1 MSEHYRARKADV
13 ADAQAIHDLINL
25 YAQRGDMLPRTMGEV
40 YENLRD
46 FVVVR
51 DADRLLGCVALHIVW
66 ADLAEVKSLAV
77 PEDAQTRGI
86 GSLLVNAAVD
96 EARRIGLERVFA
108 LTYRPAFF
116 ERLGF
121 VQADVM
127 TLPRKVWNECYR
139 CPKFPSCNE
148 IALVLDLTSPPA
160 AASPSPC
167 MERGTEGV
175 RSVAFHASSPMLS
188 SSDKPA

>member
-1 MSEHYRARKADV
+1 MSQQPQARKAEIG
-13 ADAQAIHDLINL
+13 DAQAIHDLINF

-46 FVVVR
+46 FFVVR
-51 DADRLLGCVALHIVW
+51 ESDGPLMGCVALHIVW
-66 ADLAEVKSLAV
+66 SDMAEVKSLAV
-77 PEDAQTRGI
+77 PENVQTRGL
-86 GSLLVNAAVD
+86 GSLLVDAAIE
-96 EARRIGLERVFA
+96 EARNIGLERAFA

-148 IALVLDLTSPPA
+148 IALVREL
-160 AASPSPC
+160 
-167 MERGTEGV
+167 
-175 RSVAFHASSPMLS
+175 
-188 SSDKPA
+188 

>member
-1 MSEHYRARKADV
+1 MSDILARKAEID
-13 ADAQAIHDLINL
+13 DAQAIHDLINL

-46 FVVVR
+46 FYVVR
-51 DADRLLGCVALHIVW
+51 SSGDGLVGCVALHIVW
-66 ADLAEVKSLAV
+66 NDLAELKSLAV
-77 PEDAQTRGI
+77 SEAVQTRGL
-86 GSLLVNAAVD
+86 GSMLVNAAVD
-96 EARRIGLERVFA
+96 EARNIGLERVFA

-148 IALVLDLTSPPA
+148 IALTKEL
-160 AASPSPC
+160 
-167 MERGTEGV
+167 
-175 RSVAFHASSPMLS
+175 HA
-188 SSDKPA
+188 

>member
-1 MSEHYRARKADV
+1 MSEQLQVRKAEID
-13 ADAQAIHDLINL
+13 DAQAIHDLVNL

-46 FVVVR
+46 FFVAG
-51 DADRLLGCVALHIVW
+51 DPAGDFLGCVALHIVW
-66 ADLAEVKSLAV
+66 SDLAEVKSLAV
-77 PEDAQTRGI
+77 PEQTQSRGM

-96 EARRIGLERVFA
+96 EARNIGLQRVFA

-148 IALVLDLTSPPA
+148 IALVREL
-160 AASPSPC
+160 
-167 MERGTEGV
+167 
-175 RSVAFHASSPMLS
+175 H
-188 SSDKPA
+188 

>member
-1 MSEHYRARKADV
+1 MTRTLTVVKAEIG
-13 ADAQAIHDLINL
+13 DAQAIHDLVNL

-46 FVVVR
+46 FYVAR
-51 DADRLLGCVALHIVW
+51 DPSTSSGQGDFLGCVALHIVW
-66 ADLAEVKSLAV
+66 SDLAEVKSLAV
-77 PEDAQTRGI
+77 PEVAQSRGL
-86 GSLLVNAAVD
+86 GSLLVNACVD

-148 IALVLDLTSPPA
+148 IALVREL
-160 AASPSPC
+160 
-167 MERGTEGV
+167 
-175 RSVAFHASSPMLS
+175 
-188 SSDKPA
+188 

>member
-1 MSEHYRARKADV
+1 MNTTLRAVKAEIP
-13 ADAQAIHDLINL
+13 DAQSIHDLINL

-46 FVVVR
+46 FYVVR
-51 DADRLLGCVALHIVW
+51 GDDGEFLGCVALHIVW
-66 ADLAEVKSLAV
+66 SDLAEIKSLAV
-77 PEDAQTRGI
+77 PEGVQTRGL
-86 GSLLVNAAVD
+86 GSLLVEAAVA
-96 EARRIGLERVFA
+96 EARDIGLSRCFA

-148 IALVLDLTSPPA
+148 IALVREL
-160 AASPSPC
+160 
-167 MERGTEGV
+167 
-175 RSVAFHASSPMLS
+175 
-188 SSDKPA
+188 

>member
-1 MSEHYRARKADV
+1 MSENLHAVKAQIH
-13 ADAQAIHDLINL
+13 DAQAIHDLINL

-46 FVVVR
+46 FFVVR
-51 DADRLLGCVALHIVW
+51 AEFEPVAPLSSEASAARTPADVAGEGKFLGCAALHIVW
-66 ADLAEVKSLAV
+66 SDMAELKSLAV
-77 PEDAQTRGI
+77 PEDVQSRGV
-86 GSLLVNAAVD
+86 GSLLVRAAVD

-148 IALVLDLTSPPA
+148 IALTLEL
-160 AASPSPC
+160 
-167 MERGTEGV
+167 
-175 RSVAFHASSPMLS
+175 
-188 SSDKPA
+188 

>member
-1 MSEHYRARKADV
+1 MAEQRVLKAEIG
-13 ADAQAIHDLINL
+13 DAQAIHDLVNL

-46 FVVVR
+46 FFVVR
-51 DADRLLGCVALHIVW
+51 DTDNEFLGCVALHIVW

-77 PEDAQTRGI
+77 PENAQSRGL
-86 GSLLVNAAVD
+86 GSLLVNAAID
-96 EARRIGLERVFA
+96 EAREVGLERVFA

-148 IALVLDLTSPPA
+148 IALTY
-160 AASPSPC
+160 
-167 MERGTEGV
+167 EIV
-175 RSVAFHASSPMLS
+175 RDGRAKGRS
-188 SSDKPA
+188 

>member
-1 MSEHYRARKADV
+1 MTNTKPSAIGVQARKAEIG
-13 ADAQAIHDLINL
+13 DAQAIHDLINL

-46 FVVVR
+46 FVVAS
-51 DADRLLGCVALHIVW
+51 DGDRFLGCVALHIVW
-66 ADLAEVKSLAV
+66 SDLAEVKSLAV
-77 PEDAQTRGI
+77 PENVQTRGT
-86 GSLLVNAAVD
+86 GSLLVNAAVA

-148 IALVLDLTSPPA
+148 IALTLELGKEAPA
-160 AASPSPC
+160 GADRLSADSGMNAGAS
-167 MERGTEGV
+167 
-175 RSVAFHASSPMLS
+175 ASGR
-188 SSDKPA
+188 

>member
-1 MSEHYRARKADV
+1 MTTTLRAVKAEIP
-13 ADAQAIHDLINL
+13 DAQVIHDLINL

-46 FVVVR
+46 FYVVR
-51 DADRLLGCVALHIVW
+51 GDDGTFMGCVALHIVW
-66 ADLAEVKSLAV
+66 SDLAEIKSLAV
-77 PEDAQTRGI
+77 PEQAQTRGL
-86 GSLLVNAAVD
+86 GSLLVEAAVE
-96 EARRIGLERVFA
+96 EARNIGLSRCFA

-148 IALVLDLTSPPA
+148 IALVRDL
-160 AASPSPC
+160 
-167 MERGTEGV
+167 
-175 RSVAFHASSPMLS
+175 
-188 SSDKPA
+188 

>member
-1 MSEHYRARKADV
+1 MTTTLRAVKAEIP
-13 ADAQAIHDLINL
+13 DAQAIHDLINL

-46 FVVVR
+46 FYVVR
-51 DADRLLGCVALHIVW
+51 GDDGTFMGCVALHIVW
-66 ADLAEVKSLAV
+66 SDLAEIKSLAV
-77 PEDAQTRGI
+77 PEQAQTRGL
-86 GSLLVNAAVD
+86 GSLLVEAAVE
-96 EARRIGLERVFA
+96 EARNIGLSRCFA

-148 IALVLDLTSPPA
+148 IALVRDL
-160 AASPSPC
+160 
-167 MERGTEGV
+167 
-175 RSVAFHASSPMLS
+175 
-188 SSDKPA
+188 

>member
-1 MSEHYRARKADV
+1 MNTTLRAVKAEI

-46 FVVVR
+46 FYVVR
-51 DADRLLGCVALHIVW
+51 DTSLTTTDDSTRGGFAGCVALHIVW
-66 ADLAEVKSLAV
+66 SDLAEIKSLAV
-77 PEDAQTRGI
+77 PETVQTRGL
-86 GSLLVNAAVD
+86 GSVLVEAAVE
-96 EARRIGLERVFA
+96 EARAVGLSRVFA

-148 IALVLDLTSPPA
+148 IALIKEL
-160 AASPSPC
+160 
-167 MERGTEGV
+167 
-175 RSVAFHASSPMLS
+175 
-188 SSDKPA
+188 

>member
-1 MSEHYRARKADV
+1 MTQREQAATTPQIVTKAEIG
-13 ADAQAIHDLINL
+13 DAQAIHDLINL

-46 FVVVR
+46 FFVVR
-51 DADRLLGCVALHIVW
+51 GGDGGAFMGCVALHIVW
-66 ADLAEVKSLAV
+66 SDIAEVKSLAV
-77 PEDAQTRGI
+77 PETVQSRGA
-86 GSLLVNAAVD
+86 GSLLVNATVE
-96 EARRIGLERVFA
+96 EARRLGLERVFA

-148 IALVLDLTSPPA
+148 IALVR
-160 AASPSPC
+160 
-167 MERGTEGV
+167 E
-175 RSVAFHASSPMLS
+175 LS
-188 SSDKPA
+188 

>member
-1 MSEHYRARKADV
+1 MTSQLQAVKAEID
-13 ADAQAIHDLINL
+13 DAQGIHDLINL
-25 YAQRGDMLPRTMGEV
+25 FAQRGDMLPRTMGEV

-46 FVVVR
+46 FFVVHEGGEI
-51 DADRLLGCVALHIVW
+51 LGCVALHIVW
-66 ADLAEVKSLAV
+66 SDLAEVKSLAV
-77 PEDAQTRGI
+77 SEAAQARGL
-86 GSLLVNAAVD
+86 GSILVNATLR
-96 EARRIGLERVFA
+96 EAANIGLDRVFA

-148 IALVLDLTSPPA
+148 IALVREL
-160 AASPSPC
+160 
-167 MERGTEGV
+167 
-175 RSVAFHASSPMLS
+175 
-188 SSDKPA
+188 

>member
-1 MSEHYRARKADV
+1 MVDQQRAVKAEIG
-13 ADAQAIHDLINL
+13 DAQAIHDLINL

-46 FVVVR
+46 FYVVHE
-51 DADRLLGCVALHIVW
+51 DATLVGCVALHIVW
-66 ADLAEVKSLAV
+66 SDLAEVKSLAV
-77 PEDAQTRGI
+77 AESVQTRGL
-86 GSLLVNAAVD
+86 GSQLVNATLQ
-96 EARRIGLERVFA
+96 EARNIGLERVFA

-148 IALVLDLTSPPA
+148 IALVHDL
-160 AASPSPC
+160 
-167 MERGTEGV
+167 
-175 RSVAFHASSPMLS
+175 
-188 SSDKPA
+188 

>member
-1 MSEHYRARKADV
+1 MPDQPQARKAEIG
-13 ADAQAIHDLINL
+13 DAQAIHDLINF

-46 FVVVR
+46 FFVVR
-51 DADRLLGCVALHIVW
+51 EDDGQLMGCVALHIVW
-66 ADLAEVKSLAV
+66 SDMAEVKSLAV
-77 PEDAQTRGI
+77 PENVQTRGL
-86 GSLLVNAAVD
+86 GSLLVNAAME
-96 EARRIGLERVFA
+96 EAQSIGLERAFA

-148 IALVLDLTSPPA
+148 IALVREL
-160 AASPSPC
+160 
-167 MERGTEGV
+167 
-175 RSVAFHASSPMLS
+175 
-188 SSDKPA
+188 

>member
-1 MSEHYRARKADV
+1 MNENLVAVKAEI
-13 ADAQAIHDLINL
+13 ADAKDIHDLINL

-40 YENLRD
+40 FENLRD
-46 FVVVR
+46 FFVLR
-51 DADRLLGCVALHIVW
+51 AEPAPGSDGHGEFLGCTALHIVW
-66 ADLAEVKSLAV
+66 SDLAEIKSLAV
-77 PEDAQTRGI
+77 PEGVQARGL
-86 GSLLVNAAVD
+86 GSVLVSAAVD
-96 EARRIGLERVFA
+96 EARAIGLERVFA

-148 IALVLDLTSPPA
+148 IALTLDLNPVP
-160 AASPSPC
+160 
-167 MERGTEGV
+167 V
-175 RSVAFHASSPMLS
+175 HA
-188 SSDKPA
+188 

>member
-1 MSEHYRARKADV
+1 MSVTLAVRKAEIG
-13 ADAQAIHDLINL
+13 DAQAIHDLINL

-46 FVVVR
+46 FFVAR
-51 DADRLLGCVALHIVW
+51 DSGPPGSDAGGGFLGCVALHIVW
-66 ADLAEVKSLAV
+66 SDLAEVKSLAV
-77 PEDAQTRGI
+77 PERTQARGL
-86 GSLLVNAAVD
+86 GSRLVDAAVE
-96 EARRIGLERVFA
+96 EARNIGLERVFA

-139 CPKFPSCNE
+139 CPKFPSCDE
-148 IALVLDLTSPPA
+148 IALVRELRTP
-160 AASPSPC
+160 
-167 MERGTEGV
+167 
-175 RSVAFHASSPMLS
+175 
-188 SSDKPA
+188 

>member
-1 MSEHYRARKADV
+1 MSETLTARKAEIG
-13 ADAQAIHDLINL
+13 DAQAIHDLINL

-46 FVVVR
+46 FFVVR
-51 DADRLLGCVALHIVW
+51 SPGEQLMGCVALHIVW
-66 ADLAEVKSLAV
+66 SDMAEVKSLAV
-77 PEDAQTRGI
+77 PEDVQTRGM
-86 GSLLVNAAVD
+86 GSLLVNAVVD
-96 EARRIGLERVFA
+96 EARDLGLERLFA
-108 LTYRPAFF
+108 LTYRPTFF

-148 IALVLDLTSPPA
+148 IALVKELNA
-160 AASPSPC
+160 
-167 MERGTEGV
+167 
-175 RSVAFHASSPMLS
+175 
-188 SSDKPA
+188 

>member
-1 MSEHYRARKADV
+1 MERQDTVAVAANDVIVAKASLT
-13 ADAQAIHDLINL
+13 DAQAIHDTINL
-25 YAQRGDMLPRTMGEV
+25 FAQRGDMLPRTMGEV

-46 FVVVR
+46 FYVAR
-51 DADRLLGCVALHIVW
+51 GSGSASEKGEFLGCVALHFLW
-66 ADLAEVKSLAV
+66 SDLAEVKSLAV
-77 PEDAQTRGI
+77 AEAAQGRGV
-86 GSLLVNAAVD
+86 GSHLVNACIEEASAVD
-96 EARRIGLERVFA
+96 LELIFA

-148 IALVLDLTSPPA
+148 IALTLDV
-160 AASPSPC
+160 
-167 MERGTEGV
+167 RGL
-175 RSVAFHASSPMLS
+175 RSDP
-188 SSDKPA
+188 

>member
-1 MSEHYRARKADV
+1 VVSGQLQAVKAEIG
-13 ADAQAIHDLINL
+13 DAQGIHDLINL

-46 FVVVR
+46 FYVVHENGE
-51 DADRLLGCVALHIVW
+51 LLGCVALHIVW
-66 ADLAEVKSLAV
+66 SDLAEVKSLAV
-77 PEDAQTRGI
+77 SEEAQSRGL
-86 GSLLVNAAVD
+86 GSILVNATLD
-96 EARRIGLERVFA
+96 EAANIGLERVFA

-121 VQADVM
+121 VQANVM

-148 IALVLDLTSPPA
+148 IALVRDL
-160 AASPSPC
+160 
-167 MERGTEGV
+167 
-175 RSVAFHASSPMLS
+175 
-188 SSDKPA
+188 

>member
-1 MSEHYRARKADV
+1 MVGTLRATKA
-13 ADAQAIHDLINL
+13 AISDAQPIHDLVNL
-25 YAQRGDMLPRTMGEV
+25 YAARGDMLPRTMGEV

-46 FVVVR
+46 FFVVR
-51 DADRLLGCVALHIVW
+51 DSDELLGCVALHIVW
-66 ADLAEVKSLAV
+66 SDLAEVKSLAV
-77 PEDAQTRGI
+77 AERVQSRGV
-86 GSLLVNAAVD
+86 GSTLVEACIA
-96 EARRIGLERVFA
+96 EARQVGLERLFA

-148 IALVLDLTSPPA
+148 IALVLDLA
-160 AASPSPC
+160 ADEETTGGGA
-167 MERGTEGV
+167 TQ
-175 RSVAFHASSPMLS
+175 
-188 SSDKPA
+188 